1 MSFRLVPGSSFRGSG
16 RAAYPL
22 PIRNGSFPPIADATT
37 HCDTRHMLPLRTA
50 RMLLVTFAL
59 AACTSINLSG
69 SDAQQV
75 LRTDEERRIA
85 QLNSNIAVLDRIIAD
100 DATLI
105 YGDGTTE
112 TKSSLLAQI
121 RAGSLRWT
129 KSEYEPPQVRM
140 YGDVGIVTGRARSST
155 NNGPVHVVYVTRVYA
170 RRHGAW
176 RLVASQ
182 TTRMAGSP

>member
-1 MSFRLVPGSSFRGSG
+1 
-16 RAAYPL
+16 
-22 PIRNGSFPPIADATT
+22 
-37 HCDTRHMLPLRTA
+37 
-50 RMLLVTFAL
+50 MLLVMLAL
-59 AACTSINLSG
+59 AACTSVNLSG
-69 SDAQQV
+69 SEAQQI
-75 LRTDEERRIA
+75 LRTDEERRVA
-85 QLNSNIAVLDRIIAD
+85 QLNSDVGVLDRVIAD

-112 TKSSLLAQI
+112 TKASLLAQI

-129 KSEYEPPQVRM
+129 KSEYDPPQVRI

-170 RRHGAW
+170 RRSGEW